1 MKRDGARFRVLFLT
15 ASCSLLLCLGFPRF
29 VTPVAAQTPSTPSGE
44 NGKPK
49 NPQDQTQADETKSK
63 PEDSKAADGQPAE
76 TAKPGDEA
84 KSDDEA
90 EADDKPKDNTKIA
103 DIKADDPKPVDLNA
117 YKTDDTKAND
127 AKANDAKADDVK
139 TIENSKT
146 GVQTEEVKV
155 EENKI
160 GDSKPDSAAVNS
172 KSQDGTHPGNSGEKN
187 SAEKEDV
194 RRNTVPIPFKPGQV
208 LRMDVDMALVNVTV
222 TDPYNRLVTGL
233 EPDNFRVYEDN
244 IEQEVL
250 TFSSEDVPISI
261 GVIFDFS
268 GSMANKVAKA
278 REAAL
283 QFFKTANPQDEF
295 FLVSFNE
302 RAELT
307 SSFTNS
313 VEDLQTRMMLT
324 APKGRTALLDAI
336 YLGLSQ
342 MRGAHN
348 AKRALLILSDGGDNH
363 SRYNES
369 DVKRLVKEADTQLYA
384 IGIFD
389 PLGYRNRTPEELNG
403 PSLLSEV
410 TEMTGGRVFA
420 VEKLEDLPDI
430 ASKIGMELR
439 NQYVLGYRP
448 TNKVHDARWRKIKIK
463 LRAPRGLPPLTVYS
477 KTGYY
482 APSH

>member
-1 MKRDGARFRVLFLT
+1 MLPHATGSGRPIKLFDSEHQAITLVFGKPSGRIAISPNRAAIPAGRDDGGAVKRDLPGFRVLSFPVRI
-15 ASCSLLLCLGFPRF
+15 LLMVCLF
-29 VTPVAAQTPSTPSGE
+29 VLYAALPAAAQSSSDE
-44 NGKPK
+44 NKPK
-49 NPQDQTQADETKSK
+49 
-63 PEDSKAADGQPAE
+63 
-76 TAKPGDEA
+76 
-84 KSDDEA
+84 
-90 EADDKPKDNTKIA
+90 
-103 DIKADDPKPVDLNA
+103 
-117 YKTDDTKAND
+117 
-127 AKANDAKADDVK
+127 
-139 TIENSKT
+139 
-146 GVQTEEVKV
+146 EEVKR
-155 EENKI
+155 EE
-160 GDSKPDSAAVNS
+160 V
-172 KSQDGTHPGNSGEKN
+172 
-187 SAEKEDV
+187 KEVKKDDV
-194 RRNTVPIPFKPGQV
+194 RKDTAGTPFKPGGTIHF
-208 LRMDVDMALVNVTV
+208 DVDLALVNVTV

-233 EPDNFRVYEDN
+233 EPDNFRVFEDN
-244 IEQEVL
+244 IEQEVVN
-250 TFSSEDVPISI
+250 FSAEDVPISI
-261 GVIFDFS
+261 GVIFDYS
-268 GSMANKVAKA
+268 GSMSNKVGKA
-278 REAAL
+278 REAAV

-313 VEDLQTRMMLT
+313 VEDLQSRMML
-324 APKGRTALLDAI
+324 AVPKGRTALLDAI

-369 DVKRLVKEADTQLYA
+369 DIKRLVKEADTQLYA

-389 PLGYRNRTPEELNG
+389 PLGYRNRSPEELGG

-410 TEMTGGRVFA
+410 TEMTGGRVFS
-420 VEKLEDLPDI
+420 VEKLDELPDI

-448 TNKVHDARWRKIKIK
+448 SNKAHDARWRKLKIK
-463 LRAPRGLPPLTVYS
+463 LRAPKGLPPLSVYS

>member
-1 MKRDGARFRVLFLT
+1 MLPHVTRPGRSVSLFNSEHPAIALVFENPSGRISVSPNRAAIPVGRDDGGAVKRDLPGFRVLFFSLEV
-15 ASCSLLLCLGFPRF
+15 LLLVCLF
-29 VTPVAAQTPSTPSGE
+29 VLLAVLPAAAQSTSNE
-44 NGKPK
+44 NKPK
-49 NPQDQTQADETKSK
+49 
-63 PEDSKAADGQPAE
+63 
-76 TAKPGDEA
+76 DEA
-84 KSDDEA
+84 KR
-90 EADDKPKDNTKIA
+90 
-103 DIKADDPKPVDLNA
+103 
-117 YKTDDTKAND
+117 
-127 AKANDAKADDVK
+127 
-139 TIENSKT
+139 
-146 GVQTEEVKV
+146 EEVKEV
-155 EENKI
+155 KKDDLRKDTA
-160 GDSKPDSAAVNS
+160 GM
-172 KSQDGTHPGNSGEKN
+172 
-187 SAEKEDV
+187 
-194 RRNTVPIPFKPGQV
+194 PFKPGGTIHF
-208 LRMDVDMALVNVTV
+208 DVDLALVNVTV

-233 EPDNFRVYEDN
+233 EPDNFRVFEDN
-244 IEQEVL
+244 IEQEVVN
-250 TFSSEDVPISI
+250 FSAEDVPISI
-261 GVIFDFS
+261 GVIFDYS
-268 GSMANKVAKA
+268 GSMSNKVGKA
-278 REAAL
+278 REAAV

-313 VEDLQTRMMLT
+313 VEDLQSRMMLT

-369 DVKRLVKEADTQLYA
+369 DIKRLVREADTQLYA

-389 PLGYRNRTPEELNG
+389 PLGYRNRSPEELGG

-420 VEKLEDLPDI
+420 VEKLDELPDI

-448 TNKVHDARWRKIKIK
+448 SNKAHDARWRKLKIK
-463 LRAPRGLPPLTVYS
+463 LRAPKGLPPLSVYS

>member
-1 MKRDGARFRVLFLT
+1 VKRDVHRCHVPGWFVILLSVCLALVLT
-15 ASCSLLLCLGFPRF
+15 SIPA
-29 VTPVAAQTPSTPSGE
+29 AAQEPSGSDE
-44 NGKPK
+44 NAAAKADSESK
-49 NPQDQTQADETKSK
+49 DNP
-63 PEDSKAADGQPAE
+63 
-76 TAKPGDEA
+76 
-84 KSDDEA
+84 
-90 EADDKPKDNTKIA
+90 KPKD
-103 DIKADDPKPVDLNA
+103 
-117 YKTDDTKAND
+117 D
-127 AKANDAKADDVK
+127 AKPKDDVK
-139 TIENSKT
+139 KDTSGLVI
-146 GVQTEEVKV
+146 
-155 EENKI
+155 
-160 GDSKPDSAAVNS
+160 KPTN
-172 KSQDGTHPGNSGEKN
+172 GLH
-187 SAEKEDV
+187 
-194 RRNTVPIPFKPGQV
+194 
-208 LRMDVDMALVNVTV
+208 MDVDLALINVTV

-233 EPDNFRVYEDN
+233 DPDNFRVYEDN
-244 IEQEVL
+244 IEQEVV

-268 GSMANKVAKA
+268 GSMANKIGKA

-307 SSFTNS
+307 SAFTNS
-313 VEDLQTRMMLT
+313 IEDLQSRMMLT

-342 MRGAHN
+342 MRGAKN
-348 AKRALLILSDGGDNH
+348 GKRALLILSDGGDNH

-369 DVKRLVKEADTQLYA
+369 DIKRLVKEADTQLYA

-403 PSLLSEV
+403 PSLLGEV

-420 VEKLEDLPDI
+420 VENLNELPDI

-448 TNKVHDARWRKIKIK
+448 SNKAHDARWRKIKIK
-463 LRAPRGLPPLTVYS
+463 LRAPKGLPPLNVYS

>member
-1 MKRDGARFRVLFLT
+1 MLPHATQSGRSIKLYNSEHQAIALVFGKRSGRISVSPNRAAIPVGRDDGGAVKRDLPGFRVLFFSVHIPLIV
-15 ASCSLLLCLGFPRF
+15 CLF
-29 VTPVAAQTPSTPSGE
+29 VLYAVLPAAAQTASDE
-44 NGKPK
+44 NKPK
-49 NPQDQTQADETKSK
+49 
-63 PEDSKAADGQPAE
+63 
-76 TAKPGDEA
+76 DEA
-84 KSDDEA
+84 KRE
-90 EADDKPKDNTKIA
+90 EPKEVK
-103 DIKADDPKPVDLNA
+103 K
-117 YKTDDTKAND
+117 
-127 AKANDAKADDVK
+127 DDVRK
-139 TIENSKT
+139 DT
-146 GVQTEEVKV
+146 
-155 EENKI
+155 
-160 GDSKPDSAAVNS
+160 A
-172 KSQDGTHPGNSGEKN
+172 GT
-187 SAEKEDV
+187 
-194 RRNTVPIPFKPGQV
+194 PFKPGGTIHF
-208 LRMDVDMALVNVTV
+208 DVDLALVNVTV

-233 EPDNFRVYEDN
+233 EPDNFRVFEDN
-244 IEQEVL
+244 IEQEVVN
-250 TFSSEDVPISI
+250 FSAEDVPISI

-268 GSMANKVAKA
+268 GSMSNKVGKA

-313 VEDLQTRMMLT
+313 VEDLQSRMMLT
-324 APKGRTALLDAI
+324 SPKGRTALLDAI

-369 DVKRLVKEADTQLYA
+369 DIKRLVKEADTQLYA

-389 PLGYRNRTPEELNG
+389 PLGYRNRSPEELSG

-420 VEKLEDLPDI
+420 VEKLDELPDI

-448 TNKVHDARWRKIKIK
+448 SNKAHDARWRKLKIK
-463 LRAPRGLPPLTVYS
+463 LRAPKGLPPLSVYS

>member
-1 MKRDGARFRVLFLT
+1 MKRDVHRCHVPGWFVILLSVCLALVLT
-15 ASCSLLLCLGFPRF
+15 SIPA
-29 VTPVAAQTPSTPSGE
+29 AAQEPSGSDE
-44 NGKPK
+44 NAAAKADSESK
-49 NPQDQTQADETKSK
+49 DNP
-63 PEDSKAADGQPAE
+63 
-76 TAKPGDEA
+76 
-84 KSDDEA
+84 
-90 EADDKPKDNTKIA
+90 KPKD
-103 DIKADDPKPVDLNA
+103 
-117 YKTDDTKAND
+117 D
-127 AKANDAKADDVK
+127 AKPKDDVK
-139 TIENSKT
+139 KDTSGLVI
-146 GVQTEEVKV
+146 
-155 EENKI
+155 
-160 GDSKPDSAAVNS
+160 KPTN
-172 KSQDGTHPGNSGEKN
+172 GLH
-187 SAEKEDV
+187 
-194 RRNTVPIPFKPGQV
+194 
-208 LRMDVDMALVNVTV
+208 MDVDLALINVTV

-233 EPDNFRVYEDN
+233 DPDNFRVYEDN
-244 IEQEVL
+244 IEQEVV

-268 GSMANKVAKA
+268 GSMANKIGKA

-307 SSFTNS
+307 SAFTNS
-313 VEDLQTRMMLT
+313 IEDLQSRMMLT

-342 MRGAHN
+342 MRGAKN
-348 AKRALLILSDGGDNH
+348 GKRALLILSDGGDNH

-369 DVKRLVKEADTQLYA
+369 DIKRLVKEADTQLYA

-403 PSLLSEV
+403 PSLLGEV

-420 VEKLEDLPDI
+420 VENLNELPDI

-448 TNKVHDARWRKIKIK
+448 SNKAHDARWRKIKIK
-463 LRAPRGLPPLTVYS
+463 LRAPKGLPPLNVYS

>member
-1 MKRDGARFRVLFLT
+1 MLPHATQLGRSIELFNSEHPAIALVFENPSGRISVSPNRAAIPVGRDDGGAVKRDLPGFRVLSF
-15 ASCSLLLCLGFPRF
+15 ASQVLLLVCLF
-29 VTPVAAQTPSTPSGE
+29 VLGAVLPAAAQSTSNE
-44 NGKPK
+44 NKPK
-49 NPQDQTQADETKSK
+49 
-63 PEDSKAADGQPAE
+63 
-76 TAKPGDEA
+76 DEA
-84 KSDDEA
+84 KR
-90 EADDKPKDNTKIA
+90 
-103 DIKADDPKPVDLNA
+103 
-117 YKTDDTKAND
+117 
-127 AKANDAKADDVK
+127 
-139 TIENSKT
+139 
-146 GVQTEEVKV
+146 EEVKEV
-155 EENKI
+155 KK
-160 GDSKPDSAAVNS
+160 D
-172 KSQDGTHPGNSGEKN
+172 
-187 SAEKEDV
+187 DV
-194 RRNTVPIPFKPGQV
+194 RKDTAGTPFKPGGTIHF
-208 LRMDVDMALVNVTV
+208 DVDLALVNVTV

-233 EPDNFRVYEDN
+233 ETDNFRVFEDN
-244 IEQEVL
+244 IEQEVV
-250 TFSSEDVPISI
+250 TFSAEDVPISI
-261 GVIFDFS
+261 GVIFDYS
-268 GSMANKVAKA
+268 GSMSNKVGKA
-278 REAAL
+278 REAAV

-313 VEDLQTRMMLT
+313 VEDLQSRMML
-324 APKGRTALLDAI
+324 AVPKGRTALLDAI

-369 DVKRLVKEADTQLYA
+369 DIKRLVKEADTQLYA
-384 IGIFD
+384 VGIFD
-389 PLGYRNRTPEELNG
+389 PLGYRNRSPEELSG

-420 VEKLEDLPDI
+420 VEKLDDLPDI

-448 TNKVHDARWRKIKIK
+448 SNKAHDARWRKLKIK
-463 LRAPRGLPPLTVYS
+463 LRAPKGLPPLSVYS

>member
-1 MKRDGARFRVLFLT
+1 VKRDLPGFRVLIL
-15 ASCSLLLCLGFPRF
+15 SIRILLLVCLFALQTVF
-29 VTPVAAQTPSTPSGE
+29 SSAAQSTSDE
-44 NGKPK
+44 NKPK
-49 NPQDQTQADETKSK
+49 
-63 PEDSKAADGQPAE
+63 
-76 TAKPGDEA
+76 DEA
-84 KSDDEA
+84 KREETKKDDVRKDSA
-90 EADDKPKDNTKIA
+90 GRPIKPGRLIQLD
-103 DIKADDPKPVDLNA
+103 VDL
-117 YKTDDTKAND
+117 
-127 AKANDAKADDVK
+127 
-139 TIENSKT
+139 
-146 GVQTEEVKV
+146 
-155 EENKI
+155 
-160 GDSKPDSAAVNS
+160 
-172 KSQDGTHPGNSGEKN
+172 
-187 SAEKEDV
+187 
-194 RRNTVPIPFKPGQV
+194 
-208 LRMDVDMALVNVTV
+208 ALLNVTV

-244 IEQEVL
+244 IEQEVV
-250 TFSSEDVPISI
+250 TFSAEDVPISI

-268 GSMANKVAKA
+268 GSMSNKVGKA
-278 REAAL
+278 REAAV

-302 RAELT
+302 RAELS

-313 VEDLQTRMMLT
+313 VEDLQSRMMLT
-324 APKGRTALLDAI
+324 APKGRTALLDAL

-369 DVKRLVKEADTQLYA
+369 DIKRLVKEADTQLYA

-389 PLGYRNRTPEELNG
+389 PIGSRNRSPEELNG

-410 TEMTGGRVFA
+410 TEMTGGRVFN
-420 VEKLEDLPDI
+420 VERLEDLPDI

-448 TNKVHDARWRKIKIK
+448 SNKAHDARWRKVKIK
-463 LRAPRGLPPLTVYS
+463 LRAPKGLPPLSVYS